1 MSNQLVGT
9 VYQSI
14 IDEVINSSRLDF
26 EEAGINVSTLEDL
39 KQVWQG
45 KLSGL
50 KIAHFPWDPPAPE
63 APSNNA
69 TAAQARA
76 AQQQQQQQQQQ
87 QAQQQQMHQ
96 QQMHHQQ
103 QQQQQQQQQS
113 QQPYIKSE
121 PGMSQQYPQVQNGV
135 KIKSEPGMEPQGVMY
150 GVPQANLTG
159 NPTHDPHLA
168 AMRAQHNIAQKFG
181 PQLQARPASGLVLPG
196 MNPGPPPQHRPAN
209 GQQQHNGIPQHD
221 GGDDEEIP
229 IEGFGSLTREEADKV
244 LLTRIGK
251 AERQRA
257 EASEKLAQALQ
268 NLKVS
273 SAKSKAKGKG
283 KARRARKLDAYEEAL
298 NHNSSYP
305 YPSETPMLV
314 LSSNASSGPRVPQLD
329 GDSEDEID
337 EDAIN
342 SDLDDPEEDE
352 IDNEDDDEVPQ
363 IMLCMYDK
371 VQRTKNKWKCVL
383 KDGVLTINGQEY
395 VFHKANGEYEW

>member
-1 MSNQLVGT
+1 M
-9 VYQSI
+9 
-14 IDEVINSSRLDF
+14 
-26 EEAGINVSTLEDL
+26 
-39 KQVWQG
+39 
-45 KLSGL
+45 
-50 KIAHFPWDPPAPE
+50 
-63 APSNNA
+63 
-69 TAAQARA
+69 
-76 AQQQQQQQQQQ
+76 
-87 QAQQQQMHQ
+87 
-96 QQMHHQQ
+96 
-103 QQQQQQQQQS
+103 

-121 PGMSQQYPQVQNGV
+121 PGMSQQYSPVQNGM
-135 KIKSEPGMEPQGVMY
+135 KIKSEPGMEAQGAMY

-168 AMRAQHNIAQKFG
+168 AMRAQQNIAQKFG
-181 PQLQARPASGLVLPG
+181 PQLQARPSGGLVLPG

-209 GQQQHNGIPQHD
+209 GHHNGIPQHD

-229 IEGFGSLTREEADKV
+229 IEGFGSLTREEADQV
-244 LLTRIGK
+244 LLTRIRK
-251 AERQRA
+251 AERERA
-257 EASEKLAQALQ
+257 DASEKLAQVLQ

-283 KARRARKLDAYEEAL
+283 KARRTRKMDAYEEAL

-305 YPSETPMLV
+305 YPSETLV
-314 LSSNASSGPRVPQLD
+314 FSPSSTPSSSGPRVPQLD
-329 GDSEDEID
+329 GDSDDELD

-342 SDLDDPEEDE
+342 SDLDDPEDDE

-395 VFHKANGEYEW
+395 GRFFRPSRQAIS